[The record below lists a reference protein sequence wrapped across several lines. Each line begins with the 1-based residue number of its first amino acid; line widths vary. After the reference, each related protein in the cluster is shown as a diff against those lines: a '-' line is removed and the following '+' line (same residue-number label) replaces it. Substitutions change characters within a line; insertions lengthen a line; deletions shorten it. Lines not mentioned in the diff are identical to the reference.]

1 MWLIVENLMKYLYN
15 YFDYYYLKPNLSFEK
30 IIVLTVVKVFF

>member
-15 YFDYYYLKPNLSFEK
+15 YFDYYYLKPNFPFEK
-30 IIVLTVVKVFF
+30 NNRINCG